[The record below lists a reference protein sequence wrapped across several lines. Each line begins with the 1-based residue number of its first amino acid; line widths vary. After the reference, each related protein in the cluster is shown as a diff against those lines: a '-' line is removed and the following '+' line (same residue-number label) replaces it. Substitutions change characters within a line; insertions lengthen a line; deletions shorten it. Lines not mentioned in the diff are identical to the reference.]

1 MSVAIVV
8 QAPPPAGRRWNSA
21 ESTPEPVS
29 AESEETVT
37 ELPPRT
43 EASAGAVSEPVGFV
57 LSTSTPWTAES
68 SELPA
73 LSVTRTR
80 TRTSPSAG

>member
-37 ELPPRT
+37 ELPRSAAP
-43 EASAGAVSEPVGFV
+43 SAGAVREPVGSV
-57 LSTSTPWTAES
+57 ASKWNVRAEGVSALPTS
-68 SELPA
+68 
-73 LSVTRTR
+73 SVAKTLTV
-80 TRTSPSAG
+80 